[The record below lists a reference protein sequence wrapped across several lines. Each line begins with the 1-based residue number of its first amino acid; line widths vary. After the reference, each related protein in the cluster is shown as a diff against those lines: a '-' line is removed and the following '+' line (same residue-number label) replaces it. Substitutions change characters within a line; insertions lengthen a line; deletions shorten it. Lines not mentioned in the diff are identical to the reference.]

1 MCCKPSVVAIRGK
14 WKYFI
19 NGYNQNLKANLRLL
33 HSLRRCLLQL
43 PGFVTEKQ
51 IGYDVQ
57 KFVLCV
63 KVSSNK
69 KKTQIHSTRKSSYAK
84 ISSCLHNGNKGATNN
99 SKAHKMTSRLVR
111 SQLPIMKPTT
121 RLFFVKYVYTIYLCK
136 NTIVICCS
144 NPSIKCGS
152 IGKIL

>member
-1 MCCKPSVVAIRGK
+1 
-14 WKYFI
+14 
-19 NGYNQNLKANLRLL
+19 
-33 HSLRRCLLQL
+33 
-43 PGFVTEKQ
+43 VTEKQ